1 MEVFGNI
8 WARSFY
14 TLQRNFYF
22 RDDVYNPRK
31 LEFFDQNPNCNM
43 NYWIFYFKA
52 ADISVCEP
60 NSDNNYECTDNTGSQ
75 VTLAVFVFYSLLG
88 TLLLTLLIAIFR
100 YLILIIKTFKVFGI
114 NFIYIYFFNSAKRMK
129 ASKNRPIKYGNSNDM
144 RSFMSISTS
153 LIFPHH
159 YV

>member
-1 MEVFGNI
+1 
-8 WARSFY
+8 
-14 TLQRNFYF
+14 
-22 RDDVYNPRK
+22 
-31 LEFFDQNPNCNM
+31 M
-43 NYWIFYFKA
+43 NYWIFYLKA
-52 ADISVCEP
+52 SDISVCEP
-60 NSDNNYECTDNTGSQ
+60 NSNNNYECTDNTGSQ

-114 NFIYIYFFNSAKRMK
+114 NFICIYFFFNSAKRMK